1 MGRFSSLS
9 PAILLLSLQI
19 LTRVFTFGLNQ
30 LLIRFSSPA
39 LYGAAHIRCELVLG
53 IVLFLSREGIRAAT
67 LRQDDRSEI
76 QAEGKDR
83 KSKHGVDQ
91 EAGSEGGNLSLLPIP
106 LGILF
111 ALLALPLF
119 TSSSTESQETR
130 PYQDTVIHLY
140 LLSALLELLSEPL
153 YLHALSARGGR
164 NLALRVRAEGSAA
177 IAKGVV
183 TLAGVFS
190 LGEEAGLLAF
200 GLGQAAYGA
209 AILLTFTGS
218 YSLRFGLGRT
228 LHLYM
233 PNWSSPAKPK
243 DESRTSTDR
252 LAVLLFLQSIL
263 KHLLT
268 EADKIAVSRLA
279 SLEDQGG
286 YALGTNYASLPLRL
300 VFQPLEESSRFQFC
314 QTLGSL
320 SDDRADGANTTAST
334 KETQVGKV
342 TSEPA
347 TQSRAK
353 AKHLLTSLL
362 HLHLFLGLFLLSYL
376 PPLSRPFI
384 QALSGSQW
392 ASTSA
397 PRTLSAFALFLPVA
411 GWSGILEGFLQSTA
425 SPTELKRY
433 NRVILSSSATFGVVL
448 WTLTRERV
456 AREVGVSTEEALL
469 YASTASMA
477 VRALFGWRY
486 AVGFFKRSQELA
498 LTDLLPSRATVLTT
512 AASAGLLRAVA
523 SRLPFSEDPMAVL
536 PLKAYGPVVLAA
548 LSTGVGALGIMWS
561 QDRQSIMHALSA
573 LHG

>member
-1 MGRFSSLS
+1 MGRLSTLS
-9 PAILLLSLQI
+9 PAVLLLSLQI
-19 LTRVFTFGLNQ
+19 LTRIFTFGLNQ

-67 LRQDDRSEI
+67 LRQEDRSENE
-76 QAEGKDR
+76 ADEDDA
-83 KSKHGVDQ
+83 KSKKSVGQDV
-91 EAGSEGGNLSLLPIP
+91 GGERSNLPLLPIP

-119 TSSSTESQETR
+119 TSSSTESLDTR
-130 PYQDTVIHLY
+130 PYENTVIHLY

-177 IAKGVV
+177 IAKGIV
-183 TLAGVFS
+183 TLAGVVF

-209 AILLTFTGS
+209 AILFTFAGS
-218 YSLRFGLGRT
+218 YTLRFGLGGT
-228 LHLYM
+228 LHLYA
-233 PNWSSPAKPK
+233 PVWSTSAQSKV
-243 DESRTSTDR
+243 EGRSSTDR

-300 VFQPLEESSRFQFC
+300 IFQPLEESSRFQFC
-314 QTLGSL
+314 QSLGSL
-320 SDDRADGANTTAST
+320 GESRAGKAETRAST
-334 KETQVGKV
+334 VEKETQVERPA
-342 TSEPA
+342 SEPA
-347 TQSRAK
+347 TQNRTK
-353 AKHLLTSLL
+353 ARHLLTSLL
-362 HLHLFLGLFLLSYL
+362 HLHLFLGLLLVSYL

-384 QALSGSQW
+384 QALSGFQW

-425 SPTELKRY
+425 SPTELKAY
-433 NRVILSSSATFGVVL
+433 NRVILSSSATFGAVL
-448 WTLTRERV
+448 WGLTRRCV
-456 AREVGVSTEEALL
+456 TKEVGVSTEAALV

-477 VRALFGWRY
+477 LRALCGWRY
-486 AVGFFKRSQELA
+486 AGRFFRDSQGLA
-498 LTDLLPSRATVLTT
+498 VRELLPSKATVVTV
-512 AASAGLLRAVA
+512 AASGVLLRAV
-523 SRLPFSEDPMAVL
+523 SWQLPLTEDPTAVL
-536 PLKAYGPVVLAA
+536 PLKAYGPVMLAA
-548 LSTGVGALGIMWS
+548 LSTGVGALGIM
-561 QDRQSIMHALSA
+561 
-573 LHG
+573 